1 MPVRPSRQFR
11 RVNSAFVKSLT
22 QELQKEPGGSH
33 GCLFVVAKDIATKE
47 EFNINKKDACN
58 YEVLGGTHLM
68 LATKHLHSQ
77 EPENEY
83 FSGRMA
89 QMCCGHTDDQAIY
102 LGAMYQNTTYREEV
116 CFVSLCKY
124 WVGTQS
130 GNLVSWS
137 VGFQTWTKNIQGQ

>member
-1 MPVRPSRQFR
+1 M
-11 RVNSAFVKSLT
+11 NSAFVESLA

-47 EFNINKKDACN
+47 EFDIRKKDVYN

-77 EPENEY
+77 EPENKY

-89 QMCCGHTDDQAIY
+89 RIYCGLTDDQAIY
-102 LGAMYQNTTYREEV
+102 LGAMHQNTTSFCHDITYREEV

-137 VGFQTWTKNIQGQ
+137 VGFQT